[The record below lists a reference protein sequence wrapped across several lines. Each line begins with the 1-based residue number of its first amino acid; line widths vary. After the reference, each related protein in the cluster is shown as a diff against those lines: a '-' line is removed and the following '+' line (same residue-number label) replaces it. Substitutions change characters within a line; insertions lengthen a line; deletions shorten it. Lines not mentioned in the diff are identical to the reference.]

1 MRKARVPNV
10 HLRAQQAQLRLFT
23 VFESSKAMD
32 RPASSVIPRSTKS
45 SSDNP
50 SRPSPGDNNEIPAR
64 HGRHESNQN
73 ACIHLHEFRFV
84 AMPTINILLSKPFDA
99 MAKSNRLQQPRN
111 VILTRLFLH
120 TKKETKEKKRRER
133 ERERERK
140 RQKASSNISPSF
152 LFKATM

>member
-1 MRKARVPNV
+1 
-10 HLRAQQAQLRLFT
+10 
-23 VFESSKAMD
+23 
-32 RPASSVIPRSTKS
+32 
-45 SSDNP
+45 
-50 SRPSPGDNNEIPAR
+50 
-64 HGRHESNQN
+64 
-73 ACIHLHEFRFV
+73 
-84 AMPTINILLSKPFDA
+84 MPTINILLSKPFDA

-133 ERERERK
+133 ERERERERK